1 MASAL
6 VDTCLGHFVAP
17 YTHLFF
23 KTQTVLS
30 YVIEIESYILL
41 FFLHLII
48 YHPLFM
54 SIYIEQHSLKSGV
67 LFDCVATL
75 D

>member
-1 MASAL
+1 MIKDNDLFSLEQYGKTKRRKWRLHSAMASAL

-41 FFLHLII
+41 FF
-48 YHPLFM
+48 
-54 SIYIEQHSLKSGV
+54 
-67 LFDCVATL
+67 CT
-75 D
+75 